1 MATLEERIQNLTQEV
16 NPSSGAIPDR
26 GMEMFSNDESITK
39 SSELPELDN
48 AIARDVMKKV
58 NLLQSTG
65 AVSNRELD
73 NFIMSVKNLPM
84 TEISKSLNAFIQGLQ
99 QSGRLMSETDREIA
113 MKSMPSNPMQPLVDL
128 GFGEQVN
135 IILNNPADSIQSKDA
150 QQSIINELGTGMDI
164 DGFLMEVRK
173 LAPKGAIMSNKDM
186 QGIMSMMGRDGD
198 TALGHLTEGEVV
210 IPAPVLEANP
220 QASDMLENTM
230 MDMGIDPRTRVV
242 DSTGELGGIASIN
255 PNTGLQ
261 EFGFLSKIFK
271 KVKNV
276 VKKAAPILP
285 FIPGVGTA
293 LGTLGGSLASKV
305 GLGKVASGVGSLVS
319 RVPGLSGV
327 GGALSAAGT
336 TNMPLGAA
344 LRSAGTSISTGIGGL
359 FEPGNI
365 FRRSTT
371 DQGSTPQIIKT
382 IGNQFGLG
390 GRSQVLEN
398 AGYSQEEIDALKS
411 QGDAVY
417 NAEVQKVR
425 QIGEAPQYDENG
437 DLIPSQQRIL
447 NQGGMGMGGKFA
459 LAGLAGLLGKLAYEE
474 QKKQKGVPL
483 TPLTTMDALGRYN
496 IASEIARRTN
506 EEMPSRV
513 EFGLT
518 AEGLPAL
525 SGGMPRNVRD
535 GGIMAFAQGG
545 AVAMQE
551 GGEPPIDMADFPRK
565 NGEIDGPGTGTSD
578 DIPAMLS
585 DGEFVM
591 TAKAVRN
598 AGSYD
603 MSSENGIV
611 TLSPNGGSDREA
623 GTRIMYKLMNH
634 FENLA

>member
-1 MATLEERIQNLTQEV
+1 MATLEERIQNLTQQV
-16 NPSSGAIPDR
+16 NPMGSGVMSDQDVERVMPYVPSVDRVFKMMDETLEPNISVEKRISNLRKLERIKNIPEYKGFGFLDGFR
-26 GMEMFSNDESITK
+26 ERVLGAGVMTDLDAQRVMQALDGNMGSGVMSNQDVDLINNLRNQTVGPGVMTD
-39 SSELPELDN
+39 LDAQRVMDATPEL
-48 AIARDVMKKV
+48 
-58 NLLQSTG
+58 
-65 AVSNRELD
+65 
-73 NFIMSVKNLPM
+73 
-84 TEISKSLNAFIQGLQ
+84 
-99 QSGRLMSETDREIA
+99 SG
-113 MKSMPSNPMQPLVDL
+113 SMASSPMQPLVDL

-135 IILNNPADSIQSKDA
+135 IILSNPADSQISRDA
-150 QQSIINELGTGMDI
+150 QQVIINELGTGMDI
-164 DGFLMEVRK
+164 DGFLMEVQK
-173 LAPKGAIMSNKDM
+173 LAPKGEMSNQGVMSNQDM

-276 VKKAAPILP
+276 VKKAAPIVGALA
-285 FIPGVGTA
+285 IPGVG
-293 LGTLGGSLASKV
+293 
-305 GLGKVASGVGSLVS
+305 GVLTKG
-319 RVPGLSGV
+319 
-327 GGALSAAGT
+327 LSAAGSA
-336 TNMPLGAA
+336 LGIP
-344 LRSAGTSISTGIGGL
+344 SGIGKSFLGGKGIL
-359 FEPGNI
+359 DRATAIRGGISNLIRPKKEGQSAIGTIEDIIKGRKSDEIREGGNI
-365 FRRSTT
+365 LDIFDNQQIQTDPEGNIIRQAGMST
-371 DQGSTPQIIKT
+371 
-382 IGNQFGLG
+382 
-390 GRSQVLEN
+390 
-398 AGYSQEEIDALKS
+398 
-411 QGDAVY
+411 
-417 NAEVQKVR
+417 
-425 QIGEAPQYDENG
+425 
-437 DLIPSQQRIL
+437 
-447 NQGGMGMGGKFA
+447 GGKFA

-525 SGGMPRNVRD
+525 SGGMPRNARD

-603 MSSENGIV
+603 MSSNNGIV

>member
-16 NPSSGAIPDR
+16 KPMGSGVMSDQDVERFMNA
-26 GMEMFSNDESITK
+26 T
-39 SSELPELDN
+39 PEL
-48 AIARDVMKKV
+48 
-58 NLLQSTG
+58 
-65 AVSNRELD
+65 
-73 NFIMSVKNLPM
+73 
-84 TEISKSLNAFIQGLQ
+84 
-99 QSGRLMSETDREIA
+99 SG
-113 MKSMPSNPMQPLVDL
+113 SMASSPMQPLVDL
-128 GFGEQVN
+128 GFGDQVN
-135 IILNNPADSIQSKDA
+135 IILSNPADSQISRDA
-150 QQSIINELGTGMDI
+150 QQVIINELGTGMDI
-164 DGFLMEVRK
+164 DGFLMEVQK
-173 LAPKGAIMSNKDM
+173 LAPKGEMSNQGVMSNQDM
-186 QGIMSMMGRDGD
+186 QGIISMMGRDGD

-230 MDMGIDPRTRVV
+230 MEMGIDPRTRVV

-276 VKKAAPILP
+276 VKKAAPVVLP
-285 FIPGVGTA
+285 MVLPGVGTA
-293 LGTLGGSLASKV
+293 LGTVGGSLASKV
-305 GLGKVASGVGSLVS
+305 GLGKVASGIGNLVS
-319 RVPGLSGV
+319 AVPGFGGF

-336 TNMPLGAA
+336 TGMPLGAA
-344 LRSAGTSISTGIGGL
+344 LRSAGTSLGSGISSLLGRGADYDTGTGTGQSAVGRIEDLFKTVTGDDRRTRRQELEDAGL
-359 FEPGNI
+359 
-365 FRRSTT
+365 S
-371 DQGSTPQIIKT
+371 K
-382 IGNQFGLG
+382 
-390 GRSQVLEN
+390 
-398 AGYSQEEIDALKS
+398 EEIDKLFSDPVALNTELSKIR
-411 QGDAVY
+411 
-417 NAEVQKVR
+417 R
-425 QIGEAPQYDENG
+425 Q
-437 DLIPSQQRIL
+437 QQTQVDSKGNII
-447 NQGGMGMGGKFA
+447 NQAGMGMGGKFA

-551 GGEPPIDMADFPRK
+551 GGEPPINMADFPRK